1 MGGVKTG
8 RLKKAQLWLAVIAAV
23 LLMVYVF
30 NAAAENENALVSNV
44 FDNTYIVDA
53 LRDVSAQT
61 GAVIIPDTTVQGQVT
76 LTLECTVG
84 RGINTHPGPRRLC
97 L

>member
-53 LRDVSAQT
+53 LRDVSAGQSSDH
-61 GAVIIPDTTVQGQVT
+61 PDTTVRAIT
-76 LTLECTVG
+76 
-84 RGINTHPGPRRLC
+84 
-97 L
+97 